1 MNKPTEQPV
10 AMCPL
15 CGYHFPGFSLGNQR
29 RDQAILASICPML
42 HSRDELRRSFR
53 EVFAA

>member
-1 MNKPTEQPV
+1 MTIEKLPAV
-10 AMCPL
+10 CPL
-15 CGYHFPGFSLGNQR
+15 CGHRFPGFSLGDQP